1 MSSDIVI
8 RPPAQAD
15 IEVLARLHVSTWRET
30 YSDLVPQSFFAD
42 EMLEQR
48 RRMWTEWVQE
58 ERSRRTIR
66 VAQIDGAVVGFAA
79 AGAPLSHPAPRTLE
93 LYMLYLSK
101 EWHGSG
107 AGQMLMDAVLMWHPA
122 FLWVAQQN
130 SRARAFYARNGFV
143 PDGSEKVDPRAERLI
158 EIRLVR

>member
-1 MSSDIVI
+1 MDSDIVV
-8 RPPAQAD
+8 RPPARAD

-30 YSDLVPQSFFAD
+30 YSELLSSSFFSD
-42 EMLEQR
+42 EVLER
-48 RRMWTEWVQE
+48 RRRLWTEWIEE

-66 VAQIDGAVVGFAA
+66 VAEIEGVVVGFAA

-107 AGQMLMDAVLMWHPA
+107 AGQMMMDAVIAFHPA
-122 FLWVAQQN
+122 FLWVAEQN
-130 SRARAFYARNGFV
+130 SRARAFYARNGFER
-143 PDGSEKVDPRAERLI
+143 DGAERLDAHAPGVTA
-158 EIRLVR
+158 IRLVR

>member
-1 MSSDIVI
+1 MDSDIVV
-8 RPPAQAD
+8 RPPARAD

-30 YSDLVPQSFFAD
+30 YSELVPPSFFSD
-42 EMLEQR
+42 ELLEQR

-66 VAQIDGAVVGFAA
+66 VAEIDGAVVGFAA

-101 EWHGSG
+101 EWHGFG
-107 AGQMLMDAVLMWHPA
+107 AGQKMMDAVIAGHPA
-122 FLWVAQQN
+122 FLWVAQHN
-130 SRARAFYARNGFV
+130 ARARAFYARNGFM
-143 PDGSEKVDPRAERLI
+143 PDGVEKVDPRAEGLV